1 MKTAQP
7 KPAEDN
13 ALQPTTLASWTP
25 STTRLAMEPRPHA
38 KPGTLT
44 KLNSNLTPPCHKTS
58 TTVTQI
64 ADQARPANTTNCT
77 CARLNVEV
85 PRLRNYKPQLSQL
98 SSNMKTA
105 QPKNA
110 KHNALQATTL
120 ASWTHTTT
128 RCALLKN
135 QTAKPGS
142 LTKLNS
148 NLTAPCQMTSSLVT
162 KIADQARPANTS
174 ISTCAKPLVE
184 VPSDR
189 LL

>member
-7 KPAEDN
+7 NNAEDN

-25 STTRLAMEPRPHA
+25 TTTKLATELRLHA

-64 ADQARPANTTNCT
+64 ADHKTLANTTDCT

-110 KHNALQATTL
+110 EPSVTRATML

-128 RCALLKN
+128 RCAMLKN
-135 QTAKPGS
+135 QLAKTGT

-148 NLTAPCQMTSSLVT
+148 NLTPPCQMTSSPVT

-174 ISTCAKPLVE
+174 ISTCAKPVVE